1 MNQDRDYIISFIK
14 ENRLK
19 NRLTQ
24 ETLAQKAGVGLRFIR
39 DLEQGKPTVQLDKIL
54 QVLSLFG
61 ATLIPGRELNGFEIE
76 ESSLGKAV
84 RISVRNG
91 PVLEG
96 LLREAIYR
104 DNKIYAWKLELTD
117 IRSISNGEQFV
128 TLIHQDIGSIE
139 NIQDGTYR

>member
-1 MNQDRDYIISFIK
+1 MESERNYIISFIK

-39 DLEQGKPTVQLDKIL
+39 DLEQGKATVQLDKLL

-61 ATLIPGRELNGFEIE
+61 ASLIPGRELNGFEIE
-76 ESSLGKAV
+76 KSSVGKHV
-84 RISVRNG
+84 RVSVRNG

-96 LLREAIYR
+96 LLHEAIYR

-117 IRSISNGEQFV
+117 TENLTNGKQHI

-139 NIQDGTYR
+139 NL